1 MSCKNKFSCAAPVPV
16 KKESFALC
24 SSARSWRSEK
34 RWAQINKTFASAR
47 NKYRLLKGSF
57 LFIVLGEKSGIFW
70 NIRVL
75 PLCEIMFP
83 SISLSWNKLAVFS
96 SRLCFPAHFALI
108 TLMRQWYTVNTI
120 LSPPEH
126 SPVCAVPLICSTLH
140 ELLPHGPLALRS
152 RCVVSY
158 QLTLGRLLWS
168 FSYAAAVMSA
178 FLHLTSTFLKLNYR
192 RTLRLGCVCYV
203 VAKRFN
209 TFSLNVA
216 LFVQSTDIKED
227 VAFVTVQGV
236 SSVSVLCLQETD
248 HTVAYCT
255 FGKVNIHQG
264 ELPCQHQLAG
274 WRDNERLSCRALNGV

>member
-1 MSCKNKFSCAAPVPV
+1 MSCKNKFSRVASVAV

-47 NKYRLLKGSF
+47 NKYRLLAGLF
-57 LFIVLGEKSGIFW
+57 LFMVLEENFW

-75 PLCEIMFP
+75 PLCKIMFP
-83 SISLSWNKLAVFS
+83 SINLSWNKLAVFS
-96 SRLCFPAHFALI
+96 SRLCFLAHFALI
-108 TLMRQWYTVNTI
+108 TPMPHWCTVNTI

-126 SPVCAVPLICSTLH
+126 SPVCAVPLMCGTLH

-158 QLTLGRLLWS
+158 QLTLDRLLWS

-192 RTLRLGCVCYV
+192 RTLHLGCVCYV
-203 VAKRFN
+203 VAKR
-209 TFSLNVA
+209 S
-216 LFVQSTDIKED
+216 
-227 VAFVTVQGV
+227 
-236 SSVSVLCLQETD
+236 
-248 HTVAYCT
+248 
-255 FGKVNIHQG
+255 IHF
-264 ELPCQHQLAG
+264 P
-274 WRDNERLSCRALNGV
+274 WT